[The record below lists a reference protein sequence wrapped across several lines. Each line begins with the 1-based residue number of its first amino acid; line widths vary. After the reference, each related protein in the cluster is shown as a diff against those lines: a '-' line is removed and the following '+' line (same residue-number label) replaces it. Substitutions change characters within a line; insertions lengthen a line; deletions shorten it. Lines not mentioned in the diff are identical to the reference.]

1 MQTQRRTGKQQPK
14 GSPPGEPGGQSAQ
27 GTGDPRP
34 RRRAVCSRGKG
45 PTPREGGQPT
55 RGGQMNPHMGLNL
68 TSGGNEPGEN
78 PGPKERTSQPRED
91 GLTTQEAG
99 NQLGGQGMGR
109 GTQAQKGEQ

>member
-1 MQTQRRTGKQQPK
+1 
-14 GSPPGEPGGQSAQ
+14 
-27 GTGDPRP
+27 
-34 RRRAVCSRGKG
+34 
-45 PTPREGGQPT
+45 
-55 RGGQMNPHMGLNL
+55 MNPHMGLNL